1 MHVLFVGGKQHG
13 TTSYVTGDFIALDAT
28 GSYRV
33 SDTVAASILGHSYRV
48 ALHVGLSTFEDWE
61 IKEQI
66 QLALDIAMPTI
77 ASPREFE
84 CVGHAADLVLGSE
97 KRTVAGVAGRL
108 LEEVVEL
115 CLAAGLTTEQIY
127 GHATDSIYNQY
138 VKVSK
143 ASGGILYPSSY
154 RFQFNKEELAGEIGD
169 VRVMLEDV
177 AYRAGLSCDFCY
189 EDRKL
194 AFYQKVKDG
203 RFYANE
209 KGLLYVR
216 KPHMDFTK

>member
-1 MHVLFVGGKQHG
+1 MNVLFVGGKKNG
-13 TTSYVTGDFIALDAT
+13 TVSYVAAEYISTDEDGPYQVTDVK
-28 GSYRV
+28 V
-33 SDTVAASILGHSYRV
+33 SVMCNIYHVAVHADLRHCAEWELSEHISVAVRAASHE
-48 ALHVGLSTFEDWE
+48 ATTVGF
-61 IKEQI
+61 
-66 QLALDIAMPTI
+66 
-77 ASPREFE
+77 ASIGKATDKVP
-84 CVGHAADLVLGSE
+84 GSE
-97 KRTVAGVAGRL
+97 KRTVASVSGRL

-127 GHATDSIYNQY
+127 GHVTDSVYNQY

-143 ASGGILYPSSY
+143 NSGAIQYPSSY
-154 RFQFNKEELAGEIGD
+154 KFTPNMAELAGEIGD

-177 AYRAGLSCDFCY
+177 AYRAGLDCNGCF
-189 EDRKL
+189 EDRKA
-194 AFYQKVKDG
+194 AFFEKVSDG

>member
-1 MHVLFVGGKQHG
+1 MNVLFVGGKKNG
-13 TTSYVTGDFIALDAT
+13 TLGYVAAEYVSTDEDGPYQVTDV
-28 GSYRV
+28 RV
-33 SDTVAASILGHSYRV
+33 SVMCNIYHVAVHADLRHCAEWELSEHISVAVRAASHE
-48 ALHVGLSTFEDWE
+48 ATTVGF
-61 IKEQI
+61 
-66 QLALDIAMPTI
+66 
-77 ASPREFE
+77 ASIGKATDQVP
-84 CVGHAADLVLGSE
+84 GSE
-97 KRTVAGVAGRL
+97 KRTVASVAGRL